1 MYTEEDLSLE
11 MLLFKYL
18 KTQVSR
24 CIKCMSELNQDEKD
38 DKYFSHFVVN
48 TNGHHQQYSLGILF
62 LRKEIKISTKVG
74 TSNGSGCSVT

>member
-24 CIKCMSELNQDEKD
+24 CIKCMSELNQD
-38 DKYFSHFVVN
+38 DKYCSHFVVN

>member
-1 MYTEEDLSLE
+1 
-11 MLLFKYL
+11 
-18 KTQVSR
+18 
-24 CIKCMSELNQDEKD
+24 MSELNQDEKD
-38 DKYFSHFVVN
+38 DKYCSHFVVN